1 VTPTTSS
8 AVQFDFSG
16 ATARVAHG
24 SFVPILSGP
33 SAQQQLSFGLPVLV
47 DDCAHLCILHGV
59 LPLVQ
64 SFSSSV
70 QFRDLYTPSVNSPC
84 SSESYSAISRL
95 APLGISVVP
104 PGTPLI
110 VRSVSHRECYNRGS
124 FSRDTRFPP
133 CLSVLCSSYSF
144 YCSPP
149 FYTKPKSA
157 CTSRVSF
164 DVCIQ
169 HFSTVTLANAS
180 NHFISDLG
188 DEKPPPR
195 PISQSDVSTT
205 MDIETISAYERRSNT
220 AIKQTITTNLTQ
232 QSVQFQKQLP
242 PIISTADTQTTTYTT
257 AICDRVLDF
266 IPATL
271 LSSRPHAVEHSP
283 SFISPTVIGHVCDS
297 MFAACEPSVCD
308 VGIMCDVEFPNSF
321 VIPSDSS
328 HFIGSTSLSLHPHM
342 CSVAT
347 QSAVSSLDSFTQVL
361 LEPLEFFLS
370 ERFTHSTG
378 RFVSLTDLVR
388 ILDSY
393 DLPLVE
399 SHPCPILCAA
409 SSQFSVLDQPLASS
423 VVKYDSQYSMQQV
436 YHSVSHTHTHYDADL
451 TTMRKETREVST
463 SCLPTP
469 TQQADVGVSVALITT
484 NGSGLS
490 PWDLYSLK
498 YQLGHIAETHVS
510 VTVGTESSACQT
522 KGYTDYRLLYDH
534 QSTQTDRYDDEEIS
548 EATTKL
554 NITQITKIDSTEDI
568 ISKISQDHQSTLFSA
583 ATETFHPQSCSVM
596 EFIRCQ
602 VRERTV
608 QYELMQAR
616 RGKEVFCSDHI
627 REMASPHTGLRT
639 PIGTAV
645 RSGWVKPGDHGLHID
660 PITNT
665 PMWIENAEAEGLV
678 TLDVAGQSYN
688 DNVELSNEPSLLLI
702 ERIAYSWRPVRIV
715 SFTDTKTRVKYGI
728 DEALRRGFIDL
739 SSGEPVIYN
748 RDADMWIS
756 TEEAAGREIIEL
768 EAIDPTEAE
777 GEVIEETYSC
787 RVFRI
792 TAVRPGGEPSDWLDP
807 LEAARIGLF
816 RWRTGEVAAE
826 WQARPELP
834 AFGRHT
840 SRMPSRFMPTQWC
853 SLLTARKAGWLR
865 LQAEVHP
872 TEWVLSMPTCES
884 DVSHIILATY
894 DHLVVPNTIP
904 LTKSPNLTR
913 VEYQQPSSTSPNRP
927 PSTRASPTRTHQ
939 AYIEQYRKK
948 SSRSSRRVTRE
959 SYRTRSDAYLHETER
974 THSLYHRRDAQIFS
988 GTTARR
994 PYLSEEYLTKH
1005 DIPYMVPEFEPWD
1018 YGQGM

>member
-1 VTPTTSS
+1 M
-8 AVQFDFSG
+8 G
-16 ATARVAHG
+16 G
-24 SFVPILSGP
+24 
-33 SAQQQLSFGLPVLV
+33 
-47 DDCAHLCILHGV
+47 
-59 LPLVQ
+59 
-64 SFSSSV
+64 
-70 QFRDLYTPSVNSPC
+70 
-84 SSESYSAISRL
+84 
-95 APLGISVVP
+95 
-104 PGTPLI
+104 
-110 VRSVSHRECYNRGS
+110 
-124 FSRDTRFPP
+124 
-133 CLSVLCSSYSF
+133 
-144 YCSPP
+144 
-149 FYTKPKSA
+149 
-157 CTSRVSF
+157 
-164 DVCIQ
+164 
-169 HFSTVTLANAS
+169 
-180 NHFISDLG
+180 
-188 DEKPPPR
+188 
-195 PISQSDVSTT
+195 
-205 MDIETISAYERRSNT
+205 
-220 AIKQTITTNLTQ
+220 
-232 QSVQFQKQLP
+232 
-242 PIISTADTQTTTYTT
+242 
-257 AICDRVLDF
+257 
-266 IPATL
+266 
-271 LSSRPHAVEHSP
+271 
-283 SFISPTVIGHVCDS
+283 VCDS
-297 MFAACEPSVCD
+297 KIATLEPSVCD
-308 VGIMCDVEFPNSF
+308 AGTMCDSEFSDSF
-321 VIPSDSS
+321 VIRTDNY
-328 HFIGSTSLSLHPHM
+328 HFLESAAPLSHPHTF
-342 CSVAT
+342 SVGNQVAF
-347 QSAVSSLDSFTQVL
+347 SCLDSFTQVL
-361 LEPLEFFLS
+361 VDPLEFFLS

-378 RFVSLTDLVR
+378 RFVSLSDFVS

-393 DLPLVE
+393 DLSSVQ
-399 SHPCPILCAA
+399 SRPCPVLCATSSEFVA
-409 SSQFSVLDQPLASS
+409 SDQPLANL
-423 VVKYDSQYSMQQV
+423 VVKYVSQYSTQESHQN
-436 YHSVSHTHTHYDADL
+436 VSHTHTQYDADSTAL
-451 TTMRKETREVST
+451 RKETREVST
-463 SCLPTP
+463 SCLPKP

-484 NGSGLS
+484 DGSGLS
-490 PWDLYSLK
+490 PWDLYHLK

-510 VTVGTESSACQT
+510 VTVGTESSGCQT
-522 KGYTDYRLLYDH
+522 KGYTYHRLLYDD
-534 QSTQTDRYDDEEIS
+534 QSTQTDRFDDEETS

-554 NITQITKIDSTEDI
+554 NITQITKTDSTEDI
-568 ISKISQDHQSTLFSA
+568 ISKISQDHQSTLFREV
-583 ATETFHPQSCSVM
+583 TGTLHPQSYSVM

-616 RGKEVFCSDHI
+616 RGKEVFCSDHL

-678 TLDVAGQSYN
+678 TLDVTGQSYN
-688 DNVELSNEPSLLLI
+688 DNVELSSEPSLLLI

-715 SFTDTKTRVKYGI
+715 SFTDTKTRMKYGI

-768 EAIDPTEAE
+768 EAIDPSEAE

-840 SRMPSRFMPTQWC
+840 GRTSSRFMPTQWC

-904 LTKSPNLTR
+904 LTKSPNVTR
-913 VEYQQPSSTSPNRP
+913 VKYQEPSSTSPNRP
-927 PSTRASPTRTHQ
+927 LSMRASPTRTQ
-939 AYIEQYRKK
+939 PVYVEQYRKK

-959 SYRTRSDAYLHETER
+959 SYRTKSDAYLHETER

-1005 DIPYMVPEFEPWD
+1005 DIPYLVPEFEPWD